1 MIKIF
6 GADHELELKDKV
18 DLNEVLEVMNELDEV
33 YKKNSQKNS
42 NMISIDKDILFYTF
56 EYAIKANYEN
66 ITIIIV
72 SIIKYWDK
80 FSKDQQDFVLKNI
93 NKLVEKKIIDD
104 DNIKNW
110 LLNQQIQ

>member
-56 EYAIKANYEN
+56 EYSIKANDEN
-66 ITIIIV
+66 ITTIMIA
-72 SIIKYWDK
+72 IIKYWDK
-80 FSKDQQDFVLKNI
+80 FSTDQQDYILKNI
-93 NKLVEKKIIDD
+93 NKLVEKEIIDD
-104 DNIKNW
+104 DNITNW
-110 LLNQQIQ
+110 LENQQMQ

>member
-6 GADHELELKDKV
+6 GADHELELQDKV
-18 DLNEVLEVMNELDEV
+18 DLNEVLEVMDKLDEV
-33 YKKNSQKNS
+33 YKRNSQKNS

-56 EYAIKANYEN
+56 EYSIKASDEN
-66 ITIIIV
+66 IITIMIA
-72 SIIKYWDK
+72 IIKYWDK
-80 FSKDQQDFVLKNI
+80 FSKEQQDFILKNI

-110 LLNQQIQ
+110 LLNQEMQ